1 MAVLGF
7 RHAMTRRVRAASDE
21 SSLAL
26 RSSAQPPLPAPGGGA
41 AARAPARPASSAL
54 APQAPGPG
62 PPRGRLRPPHPGRG
76 PLARELCSS
85 HAVPPALGLT
95 VALLPE
101 RHAQQAPRGSPGP
114 PGEKAVAMETRRV
127 PAAVRRGRQSPRETR
142 LGAAGSTDRCDAR
155 ARSQPQPS

>member
-1 MAVLGF
+1 
-7 RHAMTRRVRAASDE
+7 MTRQVRAASDE

-41 AARAPARPASSAL
+41 AARVPARPAPPAQRSHRR
-54 APQAPGPG
+54 PQAWA

-76 PLARELCSS
+76 PLARELCSC
-85 HAVPPALGLT
+85 HAVPPALCLT

-127 PAAVRRGRQSPRETR
+127 PAAVRRGRHSPSESR
-142 LGAAGSTDRCDAR
+142 LGAAGITDRCDAP